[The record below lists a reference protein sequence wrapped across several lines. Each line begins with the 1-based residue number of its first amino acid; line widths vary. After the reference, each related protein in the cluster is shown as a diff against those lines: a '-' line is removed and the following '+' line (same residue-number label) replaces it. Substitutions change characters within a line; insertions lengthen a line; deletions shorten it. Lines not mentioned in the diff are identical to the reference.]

1 MPRWLKISVLAV
13 AFLLLAAIPLARQF
27 ETGSIEGMITDTNG
41 PLANASVEARSL
53 LTGAVVNEQSD
64 ASGQYF
70 LQHLQPGPYSL
81 WIEARGHDS
90 LWISRVVVEAHQTT
104 RQDAYLN
111 QSNPRYWGSTPN
123 LSRFSPVRNRARH
136 PKHLVR

>member
-1 MPRWLKISVLAV
+1 MPRWLKIAVLAL
-13 AFLLLAAIPLARQF
+13 AFLLLASIPLAQQF
-27 ETGSIEGMITDTNG
+27 GTGSIEGTITDIKG
-41 PLANASVEARSL
+41 PLANASVEARNL
-53 LTGAVVNEQSD
+53 LTGAVLDVPSD
-64 ASGQYF
+64 AGGQYI

-111 QSNPRYWGSTPN
+111 QANPKYWGSTSESIPAQPG
-123 LSRFSPVRNRARH
+123 S
-136 PKHLVR
+136 